1 MPTLEEAKDI
11 HKFGL
16 VNVNSA
22 TDLVSAGRSY
32 AEKSWI
38 YLTKYDESSFLK
50 THTEVNGRY
59 PSWDNDLLYTHDKLT
74 KTVVVRDP

>member
-1 MPTLEEAKDI
+1 MPTVEEARDI

-16 VNVNSA
+16 VNSA
-22 TDLVSAGRSY
+22 TTDLVAAGRSY

-38 YLTKYDESSFLK
+38 YLTKYDDSTFLK
-50 THTEVNGRY
+50 THTEANGRY

-74 KTVVVRDP
+74 KTVVIRDP